1 MFIIPGKGG
10 RLFIGVYR
18 RLARFMELMQE
29 RLESVKAGV
38 IGSLSVGS
46 AFLVTTVVNG
56 LLLKQ
61 YFPIL
66 NINQGSSIDL
76 QIINLQI
83 SQISQIINS
92 QINLQ
97 FILSAVI
104 AGFSGFLFGV
114 TYRYIIRVDKNS
126 HLKSG
131 AVFAFGLVRGLTQI
145 EFGWSFN
152 NAILPFLILAAES
165 IFWFALA
172 VTFLDLAISLTWL
185 KPFIG
190 NRE

>member
-1 MFIIPGKGG
+1 
-10 RLFIGVYR
+10 
-18 RLARFMELMQE
+18 MELMQE
-29 RLESVKAGV
+29 RLESLKAGV

-46 AFLVTTVVNG
+46 AFLVTTVVNE

-66 NINQGSSIDL
+66 NIHQVPLINL
-76 QIINLQI
+76 QIINA
-83 SQISQIINS
+83 

-114 TYRYIIRVDKNS
+114 TYRYIIRLDKNS

-145 EFGWSFN
+145 EFGWNLN
-152 NAILPFLILAAES
+152 NTVLPFLILAAES
-165 IFWFALA
+165 IFWFSLA
-172 VTFLDLAISLTWL
+172 ANVLDTAILFSWL
-185 KPFIG
+185 KPFSSTE
-190 NRE
+190 N